1 MPRALDLN
9 PLYITQS
16 RLRQISGETKNVR
29 GIEEMKAHLPRS
41 AMPVESTNSPT
52 RRRRGGRG
60 LSRRNGACEPGVKL
74 GFGGRLL
81 QWKEEEGDGAEGGG
95 GDAEGGGGGSG
106 PAVAMR
112 VGADSDGWRSKR
124 WAGATRPTR
133 HGTALT
139 DLAAARRATEATRSS
154 HPCSP
159 SLRPSTFLKLPG
171 AGATGRIRWRE
182 GREGTAELGRKWNCG
197 RRDLKRQRR
206 ACSRRHGAD
215 RVLVWFG
222 LLGPGPAGRRGGQR
236 GSREG
241 SGAQDEDN

>member
-1 MPRALDLN
+1 M
-9 PLYITQS
+9 
-16 RLRQISGETKNVR
+16 
-29 GIEEMKAHLPRS
+29 
-41 AMPVESTNSPT
+41 
-52 RRRRGGRG
+52 
-60 LSRRNGACEPGVKL
+60 
-74 GFGGRLL
+74 
-81 QWKEEEGDGAEGGG
+81 
-95 GDAEGGGGGSG
+95 
-106 PAVAMR
+106 
-112 VGADSDGWRSKR
+112 GADSDGWRSKR

-222 LLGPGPAGRRGGQR
+222 LLGPGPAGRRGAQR
-236 GSREG
+236 GRERSTGRRQLDKQNTGGVAGLRGRRPDPTRPDLRPKFQGGAGGFSQPKCCCCPCREG
-241 SGAQDEDN
+241 EELVNYNNNISKLYLYFSTAL

>member
-95 GDAEGGGGGSG
+95 GDAEGGGGGGGSG

-112 VGADSDGWRSKR
+112 VGADSDGV
-124 WAGATRPTR
+124 
-133 HGTALT
+133 
-139 DLAAARRATEATRSS
+139 E
-154 HPCSP
+154 
-159 SLRPSTFLKLPG
+159 
-171 AGATGRIRWRE
+171 E
-182 GREGTAELGRKWNCG
+182 
-197 RRDLKRQRR
+197 
-206 ACSRRHGAD
+206 
-215 RVLVWFG
+215 
-222 LLGPGPAGRRGGQR
+222 
-236 GSREG
+236 
-241 SGAQDEDN
+241 